1 MWVYGLLLLV
11 FSDSVKGLSY
21 VVSPIEG
28 AVAFGVQVRVTRADR
43 FGWLV
48 LYRRLPGMEGWSELQ
63 KVFVDRWQVPRVY
76 VLQDLARGEV
86 GWAYRLVWRSG
97 STEEELALYYPY
109 GRMPAPPKIQ
119 QEEIGK
125 PILRCIFPEPGNFLL
140 RGYNSYGEEVF
151 TFPVEISRAC
161 TERYQLPPLRKGR
174 YLVRVLEP
182 ESRVSL
188 AEIVVIL

>member
-1 MWVYGLLLLV
+1 MWVHGLLLLV

-21 VVSPIEG
+21 KVSPMEG
-28 AVAFGVQVRVTRADR
+28 AGAFGVQVWINRADR

-48 LYRRLPGMEGWSELQ
+48 LYRRPPGMEGWSELQ
-63 KVFVDRWQVPRVY
+63 KAFVDRWQVPRAY
-76 VLQDLARGEV
+76 VLQDSVRGEV

-109 GRMPAPPKIQ
+109 GRIPAPPKIQ

-140 RGYNSYGEEVF
+140 RGYNSFGEEVF
-151 TFPVEISRAC
+151 TFPVEISQAC

-174 YLVRVLEP
+174 YLVRVLEL

-188 AEIVVIL
+188 AEIVVTL

>member
-21 VVSPIEG
+21 MVSPMEG
-28 AVAFGVQVRVTRADR
+28 AGAFGVQVRVSRADR

-63 KVFVDRWQVPRVY
+63 KVFVDRWQVPRAY
-76 VLQDLARGEV
+76 VLQDPVRGEV

-109 GRMPAPPKIQ
+109 GRIPAPPKIQ

-151 TFPVEISRAC
+151 TFPVEISGAC

-188 AEIVVIL
+188 AEIVVTL